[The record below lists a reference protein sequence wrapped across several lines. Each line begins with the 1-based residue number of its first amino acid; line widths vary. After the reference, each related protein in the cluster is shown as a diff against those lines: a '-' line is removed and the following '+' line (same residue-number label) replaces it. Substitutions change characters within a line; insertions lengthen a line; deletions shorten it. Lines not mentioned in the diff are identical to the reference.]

1 MDPGGCASSLTPPH
15 IQRPPPS
22 ILDPVGPAP
31 PHLVGSGALVQ
42 ASGCGISQAQFH
54 LFPLGENSSLG
65 GTCPA
70 GKVCCESPEGPRAL
84 NETCWQLALTLLQL
98 FPQPHPSQKVEIPQ
112 AVTSHTSG
120 GSLPT

>member
-15 IQRPPPS
+15 IQCPPPS

-31 PHLVGSGALVQ
+31 PHVVGSGALVH
-42 ASGCGISQAQFH
+42 ASGCGIGQAVSP
-54 LFPLGENSSLG
+54 FPHGQNCSLG
-65 GTCPA
+65 GTRPA
-70 GKVCCESPEGPRAL
+70 GKVCCESPEGPRGL
-84 NETCWQLALTLLQL
+84 KETCWQLALTLLQL
-98 FPQPHPSQKVEIPQ
+98 FLQAHPSEKVEIPQ